1 MIKKRL
7 TMLFLIIV
15 LCLSCFLSCL
25 TTNIGVAYASTILV
39 DGGYSSVLEDL
50 QTDTDFNSEDYSVN
64 AEDYSLQVI
73 QIAESSDKELF
84 VYVYQP
90 SASYGKLVASS
101 INISA
106 DLHNELNF
114 KNYKLT
120 LLNNTG
126 VFYKYLVNDFVVSE
140 DTTRYY
146 EISSIFRPW
155 DETKDAGL
163 DLTNENIIAEIS
175 FKVAKQFTLVENNGE
190 TIISVAD
197 TETIQITDKYV
208 GFVRYIDGFDLN
220 FYDGGCDSH
229 FVAFSTDKQIDKLYE
244 ADVYY
249 TSQTCDYIWVFDAIY
264 GGQETT
270 YGNVQ
275 DNYAYLNYK
284 QHASHTTN
292 GIGGHYYEWPR
303 IMSVNEFISLE
314 NRSLVYECG
323 LFNVRTETNITDEG
337 LKDLENKQWV
347 LRFAETD
354 YYELTTSSQTR
365 EIKTIVGDVTILR
378 LKFETDGV
386 VYNLGVIDNK
396 QQGDENPDNETKFSI
411 EPSDM
416 FKIIMLVLLLIIL
429 LVVLGPFLPTII
441 SLIFKLIKV
450 IIKLILWLI
459 SLPFKLIK
467 AIFKKRE

>member
-1 MIKKRL
+1 MLKKRL
-7 TMLFLIIV
+7 IMLFLTIAI
-15 LCLSCFLSCL
+15 CLSCFLSCFSS
-25 TTNIGVAYASTILV
+25 NIGVVHASSISV

-50 QTDTDFNSEDYSVN
+50 GSDIDFHSEDYPVN

-106 DLHNELNF
+106 DLHNQLNF

-140 DTTRYY
+140 VTTRYY
-146 EISSIFRPW
+146 EISSIYRPW
-155 DETKDAGL
+155 DETIDAGL
-163 DLTNENIIAEIS
+163 ESTNENIITEIN
-175 FKVAKQFTLVENNGE
+175 FKVAKQFTIIENNGE
-190 TIISVAD
+190 IIISVAD
-197 TETIQITDKYV
+197 TEIIEITDKYV

-220 FYDGGCDSH
+220 LYDGGCDSH
-229 FVAFSTDKQIDKLYE
+229 FVAFSTDKRIDKLYE

-249 TSQTCDYIWVFDAIY
+249 TSQTCDWIWFTNVG

-270 YGNVQ
+270 YGNIQ

-284 QHASHTTN
+284 QYASHTTN

-303 IMSVNEFISLE
+303 IMSVDEFVKLE
-314 NRSLVYECG
+314 DRSLIYECG
-323 LFNVRTETNITDEG
+323 LFNVRTETNITDEA
-337 LKDLENKQWV
+337 LEDLNNKQWV

-354 YYELTTSSQTR
+354 YYNLVTSNQIR
-365 EIKTIVGDVTILR
+365 EIKTLVGNVTFLR
-378 LKFETDGV
+378 LKFESDGV
-386 VYNLGVIDNK
+386 AYNLGVIDNK
-396 QQGDENPDNETKFSI
+396 QSGDGIPDNETSFSI

-416 FKIIMLVLLLIIL
+416 FKILMAILLLIL
-429 LVVLGPFLPTII
+429 LVVVLGPFLPTIFSI
-441 SLIFKLIKV
+441 VWWLLKLIIKV
-450 IIKLILWLI
+450 VFCVI